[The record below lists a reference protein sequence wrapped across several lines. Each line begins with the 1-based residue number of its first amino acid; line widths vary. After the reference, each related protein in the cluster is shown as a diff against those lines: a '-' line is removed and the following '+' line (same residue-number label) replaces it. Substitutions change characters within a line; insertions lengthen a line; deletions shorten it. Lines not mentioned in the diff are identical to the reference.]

1 MYISIEYQEMK
12 YKPFSVHPVVS
23 KYLLS
28 ISWWGQL
35 ISPNLHLSSLQI
47 PDPHPASDLFSF
59 LNQQNFLST
68 IDILWQ
74 GKLFFCSPIQLI
86 IQLSHLSCLLF
97 YIPISKNIYKSL
109 TFITCLKYNE
119 VFHRKSITLKWTK
132 SSSLIAFNISP
143 VFPQF
148 WRDTSS
154 RLLFVGR
161 SSSGWRPIQDFN

>member
-1 MYISIEYQEMK
+1 M
-12 YKPFSVHPVVS
+12 S

-86 IQLSHLSCLLF
+86 IQLSHLSFGYF
-97 YIPISKNIYKSL
+97 YISIFQNSFSYMSSIL
-109 TFITCLKYNE
+109 YNE
-119 VFHRKSITLKWTK
+119 VFQRKSITLKWTK
-132 SSSLIAFNISP
+132 TSSLIAFDISP